1 MGASDHLNHK
11 QLKLFMTAREL
22 MQHPAGDDTEHWR
35 PMEQNRELFNEKLGE
50 ALDFG
55 DEGEEPLYDSIKEHG
70 VQEPIN
76 LDFVS
81 KEDNTPVISDGH
93 HRIAAAYAVNPDMF
107 IPIEYADDVR
117 PFNLGID
124 VRKQSGRNS

>member
-22 MQHPAGDDTEHWR
+22 MQHPAGDDTEQWR

-55 DEGEEPLYDSIKEHG
+55 DEG
-70 VQEPIN
+70 
-76 LDFVS
+76 
-81 KEDNTPVISDGH
+81 
-93 HRIAAAYAVNPDMF
+93 
-107 IPIEYADDVR
+107 VR
-117 PFNLGID
+117 LHQRARGSRTNQLRFC
-124 VRKQSGRNS
+124 V